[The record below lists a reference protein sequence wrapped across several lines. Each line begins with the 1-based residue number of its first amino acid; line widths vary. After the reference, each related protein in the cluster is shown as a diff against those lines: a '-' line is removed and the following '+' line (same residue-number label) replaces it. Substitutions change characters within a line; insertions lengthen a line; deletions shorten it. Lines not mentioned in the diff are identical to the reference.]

1 MLIVLLI
8 NKHQWKLFI
17 LKWKLGSLC
26 GQLLWS
32 PNAFSKGRDETVITI
47 IYKLKESE
55 KVKPRDEIIVIRE
68 NKKYIYAINPH

>member
-1 MLIVLLI
+1 MVRYVV
-8 NKHQWKLFI
+8 NSFEARMPSQKVMK
-17 LKWKLGSLC
+17 
-26 GQLLWS
+26 
-32 PNAFSKGRDETVITI
+32 ETVITI